1 MPKTENNKLRTLK
14 ILEFLY
20 INSDSE
26 HRFSIAEINE
36 YLAQFGLEA
45 ERKAIYNDFAVL
57 REFGIEINAIKD
69 KHYKY
74 YIDGREFEIAELKLL
89 VDAVASSRF
98 ISQAKSRKL
107 IAKISKLASV
117 HEAENLKRSIKVVNR
132 GKSSNERVYYNVDIL
147 HRAIAENKMVSFKYF
162 DYNISGKKT
171 FRKNGER
178 YVVSPYMLNWDNE
191 NYYLLCHYERH
202 GDKITPFRVDRM
214 ELIEIEEIRAK
225 KALPEYNLS
234 QYSNQVFGMYF
245 GESKP
250 LKLRFSNELLN
261 PVIDKF
267 GRQISAYPNDE
278 NTFNVVLNIN
288 VSPNFYGW
296 LMQFGNRACIVS
308 PDSEREKFKE
318 YVKSV
323 YDLYDIKNQ
332 GE

>member
-1 MPKTENNKLRTLK
+1 MSKSENTKLRTLK

-20 INSDSE
+20 TQSDID

-57 REFGIEINAIKD
+57 RKFGIEIDSFKD

-98 ISQAKSRKL
+98 ISEAKSRRL
-107 IAKISKLASV
+107 IAKISKLASI
-117 HEAENLKRSIKVVNR
+117 HEAEGLKRSIKVTNR

-162 DYNISGKKT
+162 DYNISGRKS

-214 ELIEIEEIRAK
+214 ELIEIEKISAK
-225 KALPEYNLS
+225 KALPEYNLA
-234 QYSNQVFGMYF
+234 QYSNRVFGMYF
-245 GESKP
+245 GESQS

-267 GRQISAYPNDE
+267 GRQIKAYQNDD
-278 NTFNVVLNIN
+278 NTFNVLLDVDI
-288 VSPNFYGW
+288 SPNFYGW
-296 LMQFGNRACIVS
+296 IMQFGNRAQIIS
-308 PDSEREKFKE
+308 PDSERERFKE

-323 YDLYDIKNQ
+323 YDLYDN
-332 GE
+332 